1 MMIFNIFRLFRFF
14 WPFVADV
21 FKNSEEERR
30 VMIARIVL
38 IAGIAIGGSWLYIND
53 KLDDIDEL
61 QAENAQLRVF
71 LTQAE
76 AEKSKYF
83 DQFTDAKGIL
93 KTCQFHAEKLEEDR
107 TILETKIQDLKEEI
121 QELTQSKRQIEHS
134 LPTNPPV
141 VVEQKVEKKPTAKA
155 KPVEQ
160 KKTEKRDRLSELQ

>member
-38 IAGIAIGGSWLYIND
+38 IAGIAIGGSWFYIND

-61 QAENAQLRVF
+61 RAEIAELRVS
-71 LTQAE
+71 LTKSE
-76 AEKSKYF
+76 VDKSKYF
-83 DQFTDAKGIL
+83 EQFTDAKGIL
-93 KTCQFHAEKLEEDR
+93 KTCQFHAEKLEADR
-107 TILETKIQDLKEEI
+107 TILETKIQDLKKEI
-121 QELTQSKRQIEHS
+121 DELTQSKYQIEHS
-134 LPTNPPV
+134 LPTNPPAPP
-141 VVEQKVEKKPTAKA
+141 EQKVEKKPTAKV